1 MKNMSDV
8 AGHPLLA
15 ERLRLQ
21 LMVAIASATERVDFI
36 DLLTGLNLT
45 KGNLSSHLR
54 KLEDAGL
61 VEVEKSFVGRK
72 SRTSYHCTE
81 EGREALNVHLD
92 ELEKLILTLKTKA
105 S

>member
-1 MKNMSDV
+1 MKSMGDV

-15 ERLRLQ
+15 ERIRLQ
-21 LMVAIASATERVDFI
+21 LMVAIAAEETVDFV
-36 DLLTGLNLT
+36 DLLERLQLT

-61 VEVEKSFVGRK
+61 IEVEKGFVERK
-72 SRTSYHCTE
+72 SRTSYCCTE
-81 EGREALNVHLD
+81 IGRKALGAHLD
-92 ELEKLILTLKTKA
+92 ELETLILTLKNRA

>member
-1 MKNMSDV
+1 MSFTGEI

-21 LMVAIASATERVDFI
+21 IMVAIASAMGPVDFNE
-36 DLLTGLNLT
+36 LLESLTMT

-61 VEVEKSFVGRK
+61 IDVEKRFVDRRP
-72 SRTSYHCTE
+72 RTSYRCTRQ
-81 EGREALNVHLD
+81 GRDALKLHLD
-92 ELEKLILTLKTKA
+92 ELEKMILVLRTKA
-105 S
+105 G